1 MIVTMR
7 YDLISV
13 NLTSHKNRRS
23 IRFMKTLLLLLASLP
38 AFAQT
43 STDEAAVRTTIQL
56 MFDGMRKG
64 NSTQIKN
71 TFLPGGSL
79 QTIAKNKEGD
89 VSVRTDDLGKFAASV
104 TKYSAFTLDER
115 LSGMDIKIDAEL
127 ATAWTP
133 YVFYLK
139 GQKSH
144 CGVNAFTLVKV
155 SGNWKI
161 QSIIDTRRKDNCPDL
176 PKS

>member
-1 MIVTMR
+1 
-7 YDLISV
+7 
-13 NLTSHKNRRS
+13 
-23 IRFMKTLLLLLASLP
+23 MKILLLLFSLLLTVS

-43 STDEAAVRTTIQL
+43 STDEAAVRTTIKL

-64 NSTQIKN
+64 DSTQIKN
-71 TFLPGGSL
+71 TFMPGGSL

-89 VSVRTDDLGKFAASV
+89 VSVRTDDMGKFAASV
-104 TKYSAFTLDER
+104 AKYPAFTLDER
-115 LSGMDIKIDAEL
+115 LSGIDIKIDAEL

-139 GQKSH
+139 DQKSH

-155 SGNWKI
+155 NGNWKI